1 MTDRLVAYCDG
12 GARGNP
18 GPAALGVSIQT
29 PDGDEVDAIAE
40 FLGEDTN
47 NVAEYSAVL
56 AAVRRAAALGA
67 RKLRVISDS
76 QLVVEQLNGRYKIKQ
91 PHLQRLALAVR
102 DAARALEEVTF
113 EHVARAGNAR
123 ADALVN
129 EALDSAAKGP

>member
-29 PDGDEVDAIAE
+29 PEGDEIDAIAE
-40 FLGEDTN
+40 FLGEETN

-67 RKLRVISDS
+67 RGLRVISDS

-91 PHLQRLALAVR
+91 PRLQRLALEVR
-102 DAARALEEVTF
+102 DAARTLDEVTY
-113 EHVARAGNAR
+113 EHVRRAGNAR